1 MRCHLRE
8 GIYGTGDFHLLHQS
22 SAVPADL
29 RVFPS
34 VSGRKFPYGEIF
46 CRKNASKARVTDGKV
61 DSEGENCDRRSA
73 CATREKLSGAPFHA
87 VSRHETAFLFGCGEG
102 SPAPSALHVRVVC
115 PYPRPPV
122 LPAFSLGETACRNGR
137 RDTNFSGYGGT
148 FRKIHRTFVH
158 RTNNNRITVK
168 RTWLKLKSRIQ
179 K

>member
-46 CRKNASKARVTDGKV
+46 CRKNAPNARVTDGKI

-73 CATREKLSGAPFHA
+73 CATRKKEKNCPGAPFHA
-87 VSRHETAFLFGCGEG
+87 VSRHEKGLR
-102 SPAPSALHVRVVC
+102 L
-115 PYPRPPV
+115 
-122 LPAFSLGETACRNGR
+122 
-137 RDTNFSGYGGT
+137 
-148 FRKIHRTFVH
+148 
-158 RTNNNRITVK
+158 
-168 RTWLKLKSRIQ
+168 W
-179 K
+179 

>member
-46 CRKNASKARVTDGKV
+46 CRKNAPNARVTDGKI

-73 CATREKLSGAPFHA
+73 CATRKRTVREPPFHA
-87 VSRHETAFLFGCGEG
+87 VPRHETTFLSGCGEG
-102 SPAPSALHVRVVC
+102 SPAPSALHMRVVLPISTSAGIASFPTADHPVTFLSSSSKSTP
-115 PYPRPPV
+115 PYKLHESPGTLPV
-122 LPAFSLGETACRNGR
+122 SNPISAPSAT
-137 RDTNFSGYGGT
+137 
-148 FRKIHRTFVH
+148 
-158 RTNNNRITVK
+158 
-168 RTWLKLKSRIQ
+168 SRIAVLISYP
-179 K
+179 